1 MTSSADADNLPFL
14 SDDVDTT
21 AVTMMETVS
30 SPQEQTDVIRMDN
43 DGLSELFRILE
54 NGEKYYGEKTAGE
67 KLSYRRIQAL
77 AGIKSMRS
85 LYQLYREWQNSAVSV
100 RDRVVRRQVKAG
112 NGKLFLDRDVV
123 SGRGPSVK

>member
-21 AVTMMETVS
+21 AATMMETVS

-54 NGEKYYGEKTAGE
+54 NGEKYYGENTAGE
-67 KLSYRRIQAL
+67 KLTYRGEGSTTA
-77 AGIKSMRS
+77 
-85 LYQLYREWQNSAVSV
+85 
-100 RDRVVRRQVKAG
+100 
-112 NGKLFLDRDVV
+112 
-123 SGRGPSVK
+123 